1 MIGGMHRIYPGGP
14 AAADLEALYGTVAR
28 PARAGRPWVGLSMIA
43 SLDGSAAVD
52 GVSGGLGNVNDKAV
66 FATLRSAAD
75 VILVGAGTAAAEH
88 YGPTSR
94 AGQRIGVV
102 TGSGRVDT
110 DTDLFRSG
118 CGFLVVPEDGPDTP
132 PAIDTVRA
140 GHGTVDLARAIARL
154 ADVAPAVRFVQ
165 AEGGPRLNG
174 ALLDAGCLDE
184 LDLTTAP
191 ALVGGTSPRIVTG
204 ASESLRSFRL
214 VHVLADDEGYLFTRW
229 VRPD

>member
-1 MIGGMHRIYPGGP
+1 MIGVMYRIFPGEP
-14 AAADLEALYGTVAR
+14 ADADLEALYGTASR
-28 PARAGRPWVGLSMIA
+28 PAPTGRPWVGLSMIA
-43 SLDGSAAVD
+43 SIDGSSAVN
-52 GVSGGLGNVNDKAV
+52 GVSGGLGNANDKAV
-66 FATLRSAAD
+66 FGTLRAAAD
-75 VILVGAGTAAAEH
+75 VILVGAATAAAEH

-110 DTDLFRSG
+110 STDLFQSG
-118 CGFLVVPEDGPDTP
+118 CGFLVLPEDGPDTP

-140 GHGTVDLARAIARL
+140 GRGTVDLVAAVAML
-154 ADVAPAVRFVQ
+154 SEVAPSVRFVQ

-174 ALLDAGCLDE
+174 ALLHAGCLDE

-191 ALVGGTSPRIVTG
+191 ALIGGTSPRIVAG
-204 ASESLRSFRL
+204 APESRRSFRL

-229 VRPD
+229 VRSD

>member
-1 MIGGMHRIYPGGP
+1 MIGDMHRIYPGGS
-14 AAADLEALYGTVAR
+14 AAADLEALYATVSR
-28 PARAGRPWVGLSMIA
+28 PSPRGRPWVGLSMIA
-43 SLDGSAAVD
+43 SIDGSAAVE
-52 GVSGGLGNVNDKAV
+52 GLSGGLGNANDKAV
-66 FATLRSAAD
+66 FGTLRAVAD
-75 VILVGAGTAAAEH
+75 VILVGAGTATAER

-118 CGFLVVPEDGPDTP
+118 CGFLVLPEDGPDTP
-132 PAIDTVRA
+132 PEIDTVRA
-140 GHGTVDLARAIARL
+140 GHGTVDVALAVAKL
-154 ADVAPAVRFVQ
+154 VDVNSAVRFVQ

-184 LDLTTAP
+184 LDLTIAP
-191 ALVGGTSPRIVTG
+191 ALVGGISPRIVAG

-229 VRPD
+229 VRSD